1 MVAGRRRHR
10 QEVSPRPDGSPAS
23 AARSSGGQGGR
34 YRGTVDDEPLPA
46 AEAGTPDAPAQGG
59 AEAAPGPEGS
69 AGGDAPSTS
78 GGALAADAEAGSG
91 EAVDEAADTDEGGNA
106 REVSGASAGLV
117 DHEDPG
123 GSAGEFPE
131 AADPGG
137 EDGAEGGA
145 DEIDGDAAGDDEDA
159 DLGELS
165 DDQVGGRR
173 NALPRRMES
182 WRSRS
187 ATGAIATAMAMGL
200 QQVFEPERRRPAA
213 VAEAPSDP
221 YNENDPV
228 TVDYVPD
235 DAEGTRVH
243 VKPWLLQKEDPA

>member
-1 MVAGRRRHR
+1 
-10 QEVSPRPDGSPAS
+10 
-23 AARSSGGQGGR
+23 
-34 YRGTVDDEPLPA
+34 VDDEPLPA
-46 AEAGTPDAPAQGG
+46 AEGGTPDAPAQGG
-59 AEAAPGPEGS
+59 AK
-69 AGGDAPSTS
+69 
-78 GGALAADAEAGSG
+78 AEAGSG
-91 EAVDEAADTDEGGNA
+91 LDEDTGIDEAGKA
-106 REVSGASAGLV
+106 REMSGGLV

-123 GSAGEFPE
+123 GSAGASPA
-131 AADPGG
+131 AADG
-137 EDGAEGGA
+137 EDDPTGSA
-145 DEIDGDAAGDDEDA
+145 DEIDGDPADDDDDA

-165 DDQVGGRR
+165 DEQVGGRR

-187 ATGAIATAMAMGL
+187 ATGAVATAMALGL

-221 YNENDPV
+221 YDENDPV
-228 TVDYVPD
+228 TVDYLPD

>member
-1 MVAGRRRHR
+1 M
-10 QEVSPRPDGSPAS
+10 
-23 AARSSGGQGGR
+23 
-34 YRGTVDDEPLPA
+34 DDEPHPA
-46 AEAGTPDAPAQGG
+46 AKGATPDAPAQGG
-59 AEAAPGPEGS
+59 AK
-69 AGGDAPSTS
+69 
-78 GGALAADAEAGSG
+78 AEAGSG
-91 EAVDEAADTDEGGNA
+91 LDEDTGTDEAGKA
-106 REVSGASAGLV
+106 REMSRASAGLV

-123 GSAGEFPE
+123 GSAGASPA
-131 AADPGG
+131 AADG
-137 EDGAEGGA
+137 EDDPEGGA
-145 DEIDGDAAGDDEDA
+145 DEIDGGAAGDDDDA
-159 DLGELS
+159 DLRELS

-187 ATGAIATAMAMGL
+187 ATGAVATAMALGL

-221 YNENDPV
+221 YDDKDPV
-228 TVDYVPD
+228 TVDYLPD